1 MNDDLG
7 FINNIDGKILFEH
20 YQYLTNAILGYDD
33 TKKEFVKYEHYDLD
47 YLRYYLEASIY
58 FLGEARDEANRDVE
72 IKDLNEAVEI
82 INKLSNRAKVAL
94 AEHIIL
100 WFEDISLVGSYN
112 TLFRFLGREKRIL

>member
-1 MNDDLG
+1 MNDDLN

-20 YQYLTNAILGYDD
+20 YQYLTNAILGDDD
-33 TKKEFVKYEHYDLD
+33 TKKEFVKYEYYDLD

-72 IKDLNEAVEI
+72 IKDLNEVVEI

-94 AEHIIL
+94 AENIIL
-100 WFEDISLVGSYN
+100 WFEDIS
-112 TLFRFLGREKRIL
+112 

>member
-1 MNDDLG
+1 
-7 FINNIDGKILFEH
+7 E
-20 YQYLTNAILGYDD
+20 D

-72 IKDLNEAVEI
+72 IKDLTEAVEI

-112 TLFRFLGREKRIL
+112 TLFRFLSREKKIL